1 MSRIDLRK
9 LWIMHTDIKA
19 LMKTCPNLTG
29 LNIADTDI
37 TYATIHEVVAGLAG
51 TLEYLS
57 LPSGIGLNNLMMF
70 EKEPGD
76 VIPMKWNNVK
86 IPKRLNE
93 FKRTIDRL
101 HNLKNLHV
109 SNWRWDVKYYTLHPS
124 GDLISTP
131 NRSRQSPYNNI
142 TTYLSNTWDSQRAD
156 NTQITDGT
164 SKEWY
169 FDCQQSRQRKERIDI
184 R

>member
-1 MSRIDLRK
+1 MSRIDHRK
-9 LWIMHTDIKA
+9 LQIMHTDIKA
-19 LMKTCPNLTG
+19 LMKTCPNLTS
-29 LNIADTDI
+29 LNIADTDNLR
-37 TYATIHEVVAGLAG
+37 HDPRSRSRVGRDAGIFISPVRL
-51 TLEYLS
+51 
-57 LPSGIGLNNLMMF
+57 MF